1 MSYNHIEICNIKYR
15 YVNIN
20 INSLKVYLL
29 KNDLMNSFELILKE
43 HKENY
48 NLNELYKDHNKNR
61 KITKFFM
68 LYKNKTILHI
78 LRYVFVP
85 KSKSMYIDFVHTISN
100 YRNKG
105 MGNICLRLF
114 INITKSS
121 FKIYELKVRK
131 NNSIALKLYQKNNFK
146 IFQEI
151 KQKNGET
158 YINVLELKLIL

>member
-1 MSYNHIEICNIKYR
+1 MSYNHIEISNIKYR
-15 YVNIN
+15 YVNTN

-29 KNDLMNSFELILKE
+29 KHDLFKSFELILKE

-48 NLNELYKDHNKNR
+48 NFNELYNDHKKNR
-61 KITKFFM
+61 KLTKFFI

-105 MGNICLRLF
+105 IGNICLKHF
-114 INITKSS
+114 IAITKSS

-131 NNSIALKLYQKNNFK
+131 SNSIALKLYEKNNFK
-146 IFQEI
+146 IIEEI
-151 KQKNGET
+151 KQKSGET
-158 YINVLELKLIL
+158 YIDVLVLKLIL